1 MMHCSNENVTLSQQ
15 TEKLTPYVIIT
26 LFYYHII
33 ISSYNIVIIL
43 LLHMIIL
50 KGRQIVKICSLQRN
64 MREIFVIRVSSAN
77 CGQVWRAQ

>member
-1 MMHCSNENVTLSQQ
+1 MLLLH
-15 TEKLTPYVIIT
+15 YVIII
-26 LFYYHII
+26 LSYH
-33 ISSYNIVIIL
+33 IVIIL
-43 LLHMIIL
+43 LLHTIIL

>member
-1 MMHCSNENVTLSQQ
+1 MLLLHYS
-15 TEKLTPYVIIT
+15 
-26 LFYYHII
+26 II
-33 ISSYNIVIIL
+33 ILSYNIVIIL

-50 KGRQIVKICSLQRN
+50 KGRQIVQIFSLQRN